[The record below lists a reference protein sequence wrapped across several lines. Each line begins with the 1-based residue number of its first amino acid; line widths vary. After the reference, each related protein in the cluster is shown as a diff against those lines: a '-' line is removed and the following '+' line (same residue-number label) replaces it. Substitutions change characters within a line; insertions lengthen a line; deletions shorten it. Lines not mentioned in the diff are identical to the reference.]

1 MSTEY
6 DTDVWINRV
15 TTYNGTD
22 YYKYMLVYVNDVIH
36 LSKDSQKDMLELN
49 QVYLFK
55 GYFGQP
61 DKYLGANVDT
71 FQLEDGST
79 FWSMN
84 CVEYLYVAIKNLD

>member
-1 MSTEY
+1 MET
-6 DTDVWINRV
+6 TDNISS
-15 TTYNGTD
+15 

>member
-36 LSKDSQKDMLELN
+36 LSKYAQEDVLN
-49 QVYLFK
+49 LKQIYLLK
-55 GYFGQP
+55 EGFGP
-61 DKYLGANVDT
+61 SDRYIGANIYKVQLDYGRTVWYMT
-71 FQLEDGST
+71 F
-79 FWSMN
+79 
-84 CVEYLYVAIKNLD
+84 V